1 MNKTKRIKY
10 NTPINFPASFTLRE
24 LRKTNH
30 NKMKYITLYSRVQK
44 ALEDGVIVEAGL
56 KDPTKSRRGRK
67 EFVYQLV
74 AAEPSTTVN
83 ITPITDGVGVNNPF

>member
-24 LRKTNH
+24 LRKANH
-30 NKMKYITLYSRVQK
+30 NKMKYITVYSRVQK

-67 EFVYQLV
+67 EFVYRLV
-74 AAEPSTTVN
+74 TADSAPVETTEVAVPSTTN
-83 ITPITDGVGVNNPF
+83 W